1 MTAALLSRRAR
12 HDVLSAARWIADDN
26 PTAARAFRQAVERVA
41 TLIAEHPRIGHT
53 RPELAAVVYRFLSL
67 TGFPY
72 IVVYN
77 AERHPPLI
85 LRVLH
90 GARDL
95 PELLQDLR

>member
-12 HDVLSAARWIADDN
+12 GDMLSAARWIADDN

-41 TLIAEHPRIGHT
+41 TLIGEHPRVGHM
-53 RPELAAVVYRFLSL
+53 RPELAGAAYRFLGL

-77 AERHPPLI
+77 AERQPPLI

-95 PELLQDLR
+95 PEL

>member
-1 MTAALLSRRAR
+1 M
-12 HDVLSAARWIADDN
+12 LSAARWIADDN
-26 PTAARAFRQAVERVA
+26 PAAAQAFRRAIERVA
-41 TLIAEHPRIGHT
+41 TLIGEHPRIGHT
-53 RPELAAVVYRFLSL
+53 RLELAGAAYRFLGL

-77 AERHPPLI
+77 AERRPPLI
-85 LRVLH
+85 SRVLH